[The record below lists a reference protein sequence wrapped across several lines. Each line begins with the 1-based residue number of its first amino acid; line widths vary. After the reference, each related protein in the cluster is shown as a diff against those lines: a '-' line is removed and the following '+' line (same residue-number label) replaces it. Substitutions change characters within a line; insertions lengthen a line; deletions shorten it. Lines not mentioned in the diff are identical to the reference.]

1 MQFVNNG
8 KGGITIYSSPRSA
21 QNIETA
27 GVQKGC
33 SRICTANCTL
43 FSAYFAIFQDIAT
56 NLSCKIYTLISCV
69 EGVVIK

>member
-27 GVQKGC
+27 GVQKGY
-33 SRICTANCTL
+33 SKILTA
-43 FSAYFAIFQDIAT
+43 DR
-56 NLSCKIYTLISCV
+56 TLIRSYF
-69 EGVVIK
+69 VIFSICYNERSPKILHPLG